1 MSRIF
6 DLEFGFQDPA
16 TPIMEGIIDLH
27 NHIFFYL
34 IIIFVFVARFFYF
47 ILKSGFYDL
56 HYPNTWCKVLNH
68 RAWMLHDTRL
78 THGTILEIVWTVI
91 PSIILVFIAIPSFA
105 LLYSMDEVL
114 NPMLTF
120 KAIGHQWYWAYEFTD
135 LNVKDPKYVQPAEYK
150 FDANMLYED
159 QLDFGEHRL
168 LQTDNPVI
176 LPTNVHIRVIIT
188 STDVLHSWAVP
199 ALGVKVDAVPGRL
212 NQTFIYLKR
221 EGTFYGQCS
230 ELCGV
235 NHGFMPIQIKGTSL
249 VDWQKHILEN
259 LELKPEPEPELE
271 TELKP
276 ELEEP
281 KVVAIDPFPRWK
293 GSQWFLEVFFW
304 GPKLTFWTYGPE
316 LVDQLPPTYQKITP
330 FPKLSPVIVDRL
342 ADSYFPYAK
351 NQKT

>member
-168 LQTDNPVI
+168 LQTDNPVV

-188 STDVLHSWAVP
+188 STDVLHSWAAP

-249 VDWQKHILEN
+249 IDWQKHILEN
-259 LELKPEPEPELE
+259 LELKPEPA
-271 TELKP
+271 
-276 ELEEP
+276 P
-281 KVVAIDPFPRWK
+281 KTISIDPPKGRFTLPAWFWK
-293 GSQWFLEVFFW
+293 AFFW
-304 GPKLTFWTYGPE
+304 GPKLSFWTYSPE
-316 LVDQLPPTYQKITP
+316 CIESLPPIYQKLPTTY
-330 FPKLSPVIVDRL
+330 PKSTFEFMDRI
-342 ADSYFPYAK
+342 ADK
-351 NQKT
+351 CLNKR